1 MTRTLLAVGFTLLA
15 LGCRPAESRPE
26 QVLEAFLQEVSFG
39 RAEAAWNDLSKET
52 RDALRER
59 HRQLRRAAGQPP
71 EEPEPAELL
80 YGVAG
85 LTVLNPAES
94 VAVVSPPGDVVTLR
108 VSVEGGR
115 SAEVRMVR
123 RDGVW
128 RVDLRD
134 LLATR
139 SSTVGDAEIPGSGG
153 D

>member
-15 LGCRPAESRPE
+15 LACRPAESRPE

-39 RAEAAWNDLSKET
+39 RAEAAWNKLSEET
-52 RDALRER
+52 RNVLRER
-59 HRQLRRAAGQPP
+59 HRRLREAAGQPP

-115 SAEVRMVR
+115 SAEVRMIR
-123 RDGVW
+123 RDGSW

-139 SSTVGDAEIPGSGG
+139 TSTVGETEAAPSSGS
-153 D
+153 